1 MSGAAQALRE
11 STGTSAHSADGC
23 SAIDVASG
31 VRPARPARLPRAVG
45 ARTRQRAEA
54 ALAEARRLLEAGE
67 PGRAVDDLERARKG
81 FLAEADLGGMQ
92 EVRRAAEEGYAAS
105 EPADEPAYERLL
117 YASGQNVRFLSR
129 RRAAAAGLPWED
141 PHPELDAP
149 GRPEIRAERGVTK
162 RDVPWIL
169 VFGGLGVAVVA
180 SLIALW
186 IYAVVVAVDE
196 HDRTIANDSARP
208 VLVSLCDRPCD
219 DGVGARLLRPGES
232 LTYRTSYD
240 AFLVTSPDGERIGC
254 VDTTDDGAAVSAA
267 DAEEC

>member
-1 MSGAAQALRE
+1 MNEPR
-11 STGTSAHSADGC
+11 
-23 SAIDVASG
+23 
-31 VRPARPARLPRAVG
+31 RPRA
-45 ARTRQRAEA
+45 ALRAEA
-54 ALAEARRLLEAGE
+54 AVEEARSA
-67 PGRAVDDLERARKG
+67 LERGDAGAALAPLETARKDY
-81 FLAEADLGGMQ
+81 LQLADLAGLRD
-92 EVRRAAEEGYAAS
+92 VRRVAEEGYTRSA
-105 EPADEPAYERLL
+105 EEDEPAYERLL